1 MGQKVAAFIYFIHN
15 LQRDEEQEASLQ
27 GEGKQNVP
35 LPTSSSHDL
44 VLKPQLNHLDG

>member
-27 GEGKQNVP
+27 GEGRQNFP

-44 VLKPQLNHLDG
+44 VLKPQLNHLDE